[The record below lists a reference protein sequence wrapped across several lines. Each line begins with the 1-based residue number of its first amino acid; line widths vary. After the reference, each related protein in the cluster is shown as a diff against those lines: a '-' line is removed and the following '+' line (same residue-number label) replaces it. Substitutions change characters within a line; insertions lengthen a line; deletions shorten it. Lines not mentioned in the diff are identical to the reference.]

1 MSDVFLAVTAA
12 SFVLLLCSGLLAI
25 AFMRALNRQVER
37 VFEPFAEKTS
47 IGTPRA
53 GARSIK
59 LKGPAIVAKDVN
71 QLRYNDPGGADCY
84 GDFKQLDHWLRPP
97 TVRPEA
103 GYLIPHFQKLTGLER
118 D

>member
-71 QLRYNDPGGADCY
+71 QLRRNDPGGADCY
-84 GDFKQLDHWLRPP
+84 GDFKQLDHWLSAPSICSSQ
-97 TVRPEA
+97 
-103 GYLIPHFQKLTGLER
+103 YLIPHFKKLTGSDR

>member
-25 AFMRALNRQVER
+25 AFVRALNRQVER
-37 VFEPFAEKTS
+37 VFEPFAERQAL
-47 IGTPRA
+47 GTPQA

-71 QLRYNDPGGADCY
+71 QLRRNDPGGADCY
-84 GDFKQLDHWLRPP
+84 GDFKQHWLSAPSICSSQYL
-97 TVRPEA
+97 V
-103 GYLIPHFQKLTGLER
+103 LIPHFQKLTGSDR